1 MPPNRNHGF
10 AQGNN
15 MPVYSSRIRRSP
27 NDEEKKGSCAQSE
40 PKKTEAS
47 NDSASPNILE
57 SLFGKDKPDFERII
71 LVVLIILLA
80 KDGADLT
87 LLIALGY
94 LLI

>member
-1 MPPNRNHGF
+1 MPPNRNNGNM
-10 AQGNN
+10 QGSN
-15 MPVYSSRIRRSP
+15 MPVCSSRIRRSS
-27 NDEEKKGSCAQSE
+27 DESEEKQKSTA
-40 PKKTEAS
+40 PKQNTA
-47 NDSASPNILE
+47 NAPPPLTNIFE
-57 SLFGKDKPDFERII
+57 SLFGKKTPDIERII

>member
-1 MPPNRNHGF
+1 MPPNRNYGF
-10 AQGNN
+10 SNSYNA
-15 MPVYSSRIRRSP
+15 PAYSSRIRQNYS
-27 NDEEKKGSCAQSE
+27 DAEEKPPQICA
-40 PKKTEAS
+40 PKSQNAPE
-47 NDSASPNILE
+47 NPLPNLLE
-57 SLFGKDKPDFERII
+57 SIFGKSTPDFERVI

>member
-1 MPPNRNHGF
+1 MPPNRNFGF

-27 NDEEKKGSCAQSE
+27 NDAEEKSCRTQSE

-47 NDSASPNILE
+47 TVSASPNILE
-57 SLFGKDKPDFERII
+57 NLFGKDKPDFERII